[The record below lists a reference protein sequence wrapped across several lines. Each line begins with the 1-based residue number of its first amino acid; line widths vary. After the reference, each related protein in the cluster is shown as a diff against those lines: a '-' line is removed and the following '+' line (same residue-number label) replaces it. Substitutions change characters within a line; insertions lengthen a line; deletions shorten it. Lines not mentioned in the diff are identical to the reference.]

1 MEELKEFFNA
11 IEELKELSREGWVV
25 VVEGT
30 KDLRALRGI
39 GVEGEIVVFSG
50 FSNTAERLNGR
61 RVIILTDYDAEGFE
75 IEKGLV
81 RALSSYGNI
90 PNTELRKKIFRYIRK
105 DITKVEE
112 LENFIRREKNEL

>member
-1 MEELKEFFNA
+1 MEELREFFNA

-75 IEKGLV
+75 IEKGLI